1 MERRSECWYKSVC
14 QEPCT
19 NSCIRYLEMK
29 ELMDTSNIPKVKQM
43 PQVLT
48 APKCDKEAFIRLAG
62 IKSNIVEF
70 VECGEN
76 LYIASDITGNGKTS
90 WAI

>member
-1 MERRSECWYKSVC
+1 
-14 QEPCT
+14 
-19 NSCIRYLEMK
+19 
-29 ELMDTSNIPKVKQM
+29 MDTSNIPKVKQM

-48 APKCDKEAFIRLAG
+48 APKCDKEAPLLFSL